1 MTRALWTAAELAE
14 ALATTPTGAPHEA
27 TGVSI
32 DTRTLAKGDL
42 FVALKGERDG
52 HDFVA
57 AAFEKGAACALVET
71 GRAAEFAPLGT
82 VLPVA
87 DTFAALQRLGRAG
100 RARSEARIAAITGSV
115 GKTGTKEA
123 LRIVLSA
130 QAQTHASV
138 ASYNN
143 HFGVPLTLAR
153 MPAEAHFGIFE
164 VGMNN
169 PGEIA
174 PLSAMVQPHVAVIT
188 TVEAVHLENLGS
200 LEAIA
205 DEKAAIFSGLAPG
218 GTAVVNRDNA
228 HYARMRAIAEKSPA
242 GRIVTFGEHAEA
254 DVRMTRVILKP
265 DMSVVEA
272 VVNGTPVTYRLGS
285 PGKHIALN
293 SLAVLAAAEALG
305 ADLAIAALSMGD
317 VTPPS
322 GRGERIELGENGSRL
337 TLLDESYNANPAS
350 MRAALSILGQ
360 VPVGLRG
367 RRIAIMGDMLELGP
381 EAAALHAGVA
391 QAVEENGIDLVFCCG
406 PLMKSLWNALPREKR
421 GGYAPDSEALCE
433 IVLAG
438 VRPGDAVM
446 VKGSN
451 GSRMARVVSALK
463 ARYASSAAA

>member
-1 MTRALWTAAELAE
+1 MTVPLWTSAALGD
-14 ALATTPTGAPHEA
+14 ALGTAASGSAKDVS
-27 TGVSI
+27 GVSI
-32 DTRTLAKGDL
+32 DTRSLQPGDL
-42 FVALKGERDG
+42 FVALKGDRDG

-57 AAFEKGAACALVET
+57 AAFEKGAAAAVVERD
-71 GRAAEFAPLGT
+71 RAADFAASGP
-82 VLPVA
+82 VLPVD
-87 DTFAALQRLGRAG
+87 DTFAALQRLGVAG
-100 RARSEARIAAITGSV
+100 RDRSFAKIAAVTGSV

-130 QAQTHASV
+130 QAATHASV

-153 MPAEAHFGIFE
+153 MPAAAHYGVFE

-174 PLSAMVQPHVAVIT
+174 PLSAMVRPHVALIT

-205 DEKAAIFSGLAPG
+205 DEKSAIFSGLEPG
-218 GTAVVNRDNA
+218 GTAVINRDNA
-228 HYARMRAIAEKSPA
+228 QFDRMCEHAAASPA
-242 GRIVTFGEHAEA
+242 GRLVTFGEHSEA

-265 DMSVVEA
+265 DLSIVEA
-272 VVNGTPVTYRLGS
+272 VVHGMPVTYKIGS

-293 SLAVLAAAEALG
+293 SLAVLAVAEALG
-305 ADLAIAALSMGD
+305 ADLAETAMAMGE

-322 GRGERIELGENGSRL
+322 GRGQRIELGTNGAKV

-350 MRAALSILGQ
+350 MRAALSVLAQ

-367 RRIAIMGDMLELGP
+367 RKVAIMGDMLELGP
-381 EAAALHAGVA
+381 EASALHGGVA
-391 QAVEENGIDLVFCCG
+391 EAVEEHGIDLVFCCG
-406 PLMKSLWNALPREKR
+406 PLMKSLWNAVPREKR
-421 GGYAPDSEALCE
+421 GGYAVDSESLVEA
-433 IVLAG
+433 VLAA

-451 GSRMARVVSALK
+451 GSRMARVVAALK
-463 ARYASSAAA
+463 SRYASGA

>member
-1 MTRALWTAAELAE
+1 MTAPLWTAA
-14 ALATTPTGAPHEA
+14 ALGDALGTAPSGEIA
-27 TGVSI
+27 GVSGVSI
-32 DTRTLAKGDL
+32 DTRSLQPGDL
-42 FVALKGERDG
+42 FVALKGDRDG

-57 AAFEKGAACALVET
+57 AAIAKGAAAAVVER
-71 GRAAEFAPLGT
+71 GRAVEFAVAGP
-82 VLPVA
+82 VLPVD
-87 DTFAALQRLGRAG
+87 DTFAALGRLGLAG
-100 RARSEARIAAITGSV
+100 RARSSAKIAAVTGSV

-123 LRIVLSA
+123 LRVVLSA
-130 QAQTHASV
+130 QAATHASV

-153 MPAEAHFGIFE
+153 MPASAHYGVFE
-164 VGMNN
+164 IGMNN

-174 PLSAMVQPHVAVIT
+174 PLSAMVRPHVAVIT
-188 TVEAVHLENLGS
+188 TIEAVHLENLGS

-205 DEKAAIFSGLAPG
+205 DEKSAIFSGLEPG
-218 GTAVVNRDNA
+218 GTAVINRDNPQFD
-228 HYARMRAIAEKSPA
+228 RMCEHAAASPA
-242 GRIVTFGEHAEA
+242 GRLVTFGEHPDA

-265 DMSVVEA
+265 DLSIVEA
-272 VVNGTPVTYRLGS
+272 VVHGLPVTYKIGS

-305 ADLAIAALSMGD
+305 ADLAETAIAMGE

-322 GRGERIELGENGSRL
+322 GRGERIELGENGTRL
-337 TLLDESYNANPAS
+337 MLLDESYNANPAS

-381 EAAALHAGVA
+381 EAPTLHAGVA
-391 QAVEENGIDLVFCCG
+391 RAVEEYGIDLVFCCG

-421 GGYAPDSEALCE
+421 GGYAADSEALVE
-433 IVLAG
+433 SVLAS
-438 VRPGDAVM
+438 VRPGDAAM

-451 GSRMARVVSALK
+451 GSRMARVVAALK
-463 ARYASSAAA
+463 SRYASAA

>member
-1 MTRALWTAAELAE
+1 MTRPLWTAAELAE
-14 ALATTPTGAPHEA
+14 ALATAPKGAPREA

-32 DTRTLAKGDL
+32 DTRTLVPGDL

-57 AAFEKGAACALVET
+57 AAFEKGAGCALVET
-71 GRAAEFAPLGT
+71 TRAAEFAALGT
-82 VLPVA
+82 VLPVE

-100 RARSEARIAAITGSV
+100 RARSAARIAAITGSV

-130 QAQTHASV
+130 QAPTHASV

-153 MPAEAHFGIFE
+153 MPVEARFGIFE

-174 PLSAMVQPHVAVIT
+174 PLSAMVKPHAAVIT

-218 GTAVVNRDNA
+218 GTAIINRDNA
-228 HYARMRAIAEKSPA
+228 QYARMRAHAETSPA

-272 VVNGTPVTYRLGS
+272 VVHGTPVTYRLGS

-293 SLAVLAAAEALG
+293 SLAVLAAADALG

-381 EAAALHAGVA
+381 EAEALHAGVA
-391 QAVEENGIDLVFCCG
+391 HAVEENGIDLVFCCG
-406 PLMKSLWNALPREKR
+406 PLMKSLWNAIPREKR
-421 GGYAPDSEALCE
+421 GGYAADSEALSE

>member
-1 MTRALWTAAELAE
+1 MTRPLWTARELVE
-14 ALATTPTGAPHEA
+14 ALGTAPTGPGRDA

-32 DTRTLAKGDL
+32 DSRTLVPGDL
-42 FVALKGERDG
+42 FVALKGDRDG

-57 AAFEKGAACALVET
+57 AAFGKGASSALVET
-71 GRAAEFAPLGT
+71 GRASDLSALGS
-82 VLPVA
+82 VFPVE
-87 DTFAALQRLGRAG
+87 DTLAALQVLGQAG
-100 RARSEARIAAITGSV
+100 RIRSAARIVAITGSV

-130 QAQTHASV
+130 QAETHASA

-153 MPAEAHFGIFE
+153 MPVGAIYGVFE

-174 PLSAMVQPHVAVIT
+174 PLSAMVRPHVAVIT

-205 DEKAAIFSGLAPG
+205 DEKAAIFSGLEAG
-218 GTAVVNRDNA
+218 GTAVINRDNGF
-228 HYARMRAIAEKSPA
+228 YDRMRSRAEKSPA

-254 DVRMTRVILKP
+254 DVRMIRAILKP

-272 VVNGTPVTYRLGS
+272 TVHGTPVTYRLGS

-337 TLLDESYNANPAS
+337 TLIDESYNANPAS

-381 EAAALHAGVA
+381 EAGALHAAVA
-391 QAVEENGIDLVFCCG
+391 RDVEANGIDLVYCCG
-406 PLMKSLWNALPREKR
+406 TLMKALWSAIPREKR
-421 GGYAPDSEALCE
+421 GGYAADAEALSE

-451 GSRMARVVSALK
+451 GSRMAGVVSVLK
-463 ARYASSAAA
+463 ARYASSDAA